1 MKDTNKY
8 RSITPLNETQLI
20 KHELKQKHEAR
31 KRKLLYR
38 RLSVFFVI
46 ASIISYFLIST
57 LISQSKMITAKQYEL
72 HQLEEEY
79 AKLEKQEKILKEEII
94 KLNDEEY
101 LGKLARK
108 EYYLSDKNEIIFT
121 IPEEDDDKKKDEK
134 TDEPEEK
141 EDSN

>member
-1 MKDTNKY
+1 MKDAKKY
-8 RSITPLNETQLI
+8 RSITPLNETHLI

-38 RLSVFFVI
+38 RLSVFFVM

-57 LISQSKMITAKQYEL
+57 LISQSKTITAKQIEL
-72 HQLEEEY
+72 HKLEEEY
-79 AKLEKQEKILKEEII
+79 TNLEKQEKILEEEII

-121 IPEEDDDKKKDEK
+121 IPEEDNDKKNDEK
-134 TDEPEEK
+134 KDGAEEK